1 MIFNKIEGRNKMI
14 SEPIY
19 MDIEA
24 SRNGDIQEVGLVYKE
39 DELKTSSIKEAFEY
53 IKYAPTEYIAGHNF
67 IAFDKKILE
76 TSSIGTLLQNK
87 TFIDTLPVSLLLFNE
102 KTFHN
107 LPKNYKS
114 EDNFL
119 NNPVKDAKLSK
130 ELLLRSVEKFK
141 TLPTLQ
147 RNILYT
153 LLKNEEVFKGFFEF
167 ITHENIFEELSPMVL
182 QGSILNIFKTIIGN
196 RDTLKEALTDYR
208 IELAFILAIRMPEL
222 EVNAQPPKV
231 LYDYPEITSLQ
242 SRLCFDYDS
251 SVDDLSST
259 AEDIFGFGTFRNF
272 PRQDATLETGTTIS
286 QKEIVTA
293 ALKNESF
300 LAILPTGGGK
310 TFTFW
315 LPSIIKAK
323 SLKTLTV
330 VISPLQALIKDHMD
344 SFHETVANYKAVA
357 LSGYMS
363 PSERADNMEK
373 VVNGDAD
380 ILYIA
385 PESLRSNSLFNLL
398 KNRVIERFVIDEAH
412 CLSTWGNDFR
422 HDYFYIGAFINDL
435 LKEKPFQDDIPVSC
449 FTATAKPKVIDDIT
463 EYIESALNLK
473 MNRYIAVPERKNL
486 DYEGYELNSDK
497 AKYTSLLELVNS
509 KEGSTLIYIPSSTKK
524 CDDIAEQLALD
535 TGKKVKSFHSKL
547 DTDIKMQILREYI
560 NDDVDIVVA
569 TTAFGMG
576 VDKPNIKNVIHYEI
590 SESLENYSQEAGR
603 GARDQNIRASC
614 PLLFSQNDLD
624 KHFTTLT
631 RSKINLDEINA
642 IFRVLKK
649 DGRNPVTL
657 TTREIATQA
666 GWDTEDKSSDYDMKV
681 KTALLELERENYIER
696 SRNRVQYY
704 ADAVAKDSLSILQEE
719 YKAKEY
725 SEDSKIRLS
734 RVLQTLLGS
743 GKPKAVQLDEL
754 TEILG
759 YSHEV
764 VTQSVLELKEMK
776 IISDAKD
783 LSLKLSQESINIYQS
798 YIKIEKILYEY
809 LIKEPT
815 HTVRMSELNQMLLD
829 NSTLNFKNENI
840 SSIIKVLLKSWIG
853 YKHQFKFNRLDR
865 QKDLWYFEFI
875 DANRVKTII
884 DYKHYIG
891 SKTLEYL
898 SENLSEKKTTTKE
911 TVEFSML
918 ELQKAL
924 NLKEDQS
931 SKIIDKAL
939 LHLHELRILELGNG
953 RFIYY
958 APMNIKKMDKM
969 LAPNKK
975 YTKLE
980 YKSRLEPYYQ
990 RKMESIHIVG
1000 EYSERLIKNS
1010 KQAQTFMKDYFTLSY
1025 RMFVNKYGE
1034 LKEKFKRPMTE
1045 YRYNKIFNSLSDEQK
1060 KVIDDKESQAMMIL
1074 AGPGSGKTKVL
1085 VHKIASLIL
1094 QEDIKADQFLMLTY
1108 SRTAMMEFKS
1118 RLFEL
1123 IGQLAYDIDIFTF
1136 HGFSLQLIGREVSS
1150 DKNILHNVVS
1160 LAAQQI
1166 NENKIDIPFKTV
1178 VVLDEYQDI
1187 NADGFE
1193 LIKALSNAHENK
1205 KRLIAVGDDDQCILS
1220 NVNGADIKF
1229 IQEFET
1235 EFGLNDEEEKSYAQ
1249 YELLTNFRS
1258 TQNIVEYSNK
1268 FIDNVSIRYKQHP
1281 LVSHSKY
1288 QGEVII
1294 VNCNSQYL
1302 QQPAVEQV
1310 KEHIEAKKSLAVL
1323 AFSNN
1328 EVADIYALLH
1338 GENIAVNYLL
1348 DNDGFKLSSL
1358 VEIRFLDTLLKDK
1371 ELNENLLWES
1381 YEKVKQRYSGS
1392 KNLTILYKIVKGF
1405 IDDHEVY
1412 TPSLWY
1418 IYLDEISSE
1427 QLISTYNKV
1436 LVSTIHKAKGKEF
1449 DTVVL
1454 VAHKMILNDD
1464 FIRLFYVG
1472 MTRAK
1477 KKLIIVT
1484 DNEYFKSSST
1494 AAVENIVNNKQYIEP
1509 NKKTLVMGLSDLY
1522 MSFQSQHDAQNIDL
1536 IAGSK
1541 VYIRELTKHKP
1552 YYLVQN
1558 DILIAQ
1564 LSKKMQNTI
1573 ITHEAQ
1579 GYSLSAVTIEN
1590 VIEWFDEKY
1599 DKNKH
1604 LPLCKLSMNKLFSL

>member
-1 MIFNKIEGRNKMI
+1 MIFNKNKGRDIMI

-24 SRNGDIQEVGLVYKE
+24 SFNGEIQEVGLIYKE
-39 DELKTSSIKEAFEY
+39 DELKTTSIKEVSRY
-53 IKYAPTEYIAGHNF
+53 IKYAPAEYIVGHNF

-76 TSSIGTLLQNK
+76 MSSIGTLLQNK
-87 TFIDTLPVSLLLFNE
+87 IFIDTLPVSLLLFNE
-102 KTFHN
+102 KTFHS

-119 NNPVKDAKLSK
+119 NDPVKDARLSK
-130 ELLLRSVEKFK
+130 ELLLRSIEKFR
-141 TLPTLQ
+141 TLPTPQ
-147 RNILYT
+147 RNTLYT
-153 LLKNEEVFKGFFEF
+153 LLKNEEVFKGFFKF
-167 ITHENIFEELSPMVL
+167 IAHENIFEELSNTIL
-182 QGSILNIFKTIIGN
+182 LGTILNLFKTIIRN
-196 RDTLKEALTDYR
+196 VDVLKEALLFHR
-208 IELAFILAIRMPEL
+208 IELAFILAIRIPEL
-222 EVNAQPPKV
+222 EINAQPPKV
-231 LYDYPEITSLQ
+231 LYDYKEITSLQ
-242 SRLCFDYDS
+242 ERLCFDCDNS
-251 SVDDLSST
+251 IDELSLT
-259 AEDIFGFGTFRNF
+259 AEDIFGFDTFRDF
-272 PRQDATLETGTTIS
+272 VRQDSTLETGATIS
-286 QKEIVTA
+286 QKEIVVA

-300 LAILPTGGGK
+300 LAVLPTGGGK

-315 LPSIIKAK
+315 LPSVIKAK

-330 VISPLQALIKDHMD
+330 VISPLQALIKDHID

-363 PSERADNMEK
+363 PSERADSIEK

-385 PESLRSNSLFNLL
+385 PESLRSNSVFNLL

-422 HDYFYIGAFINDL
+422 HDYFYIGAFISDL
-435 LKEKPFQDDIPVSC
+435 LKEKPFQDSIPISC

-473 MNRYIAVPERKNL
+473 MNHYIAVPERKNL

-497 AKYTSLLELVNS
+497 AKYANLLELVNT
-509 KEGSTLIYIPSSTKK
+509 KRGSTLIYIPSSTKK
-524 CDDIAEQLALD
+524 CDDIAEKLALD
-535 TGKKVKSFHSKL
+535 TGKNVRSFHSKL

-560 NDDVDIVVA
+560 DDDVDIVVA

-614 PLLFSQNDLD
+614 LLLFSQSDLD
-624 KHFTTLT
+624 KHFTALT
-631 RSKINLDEINA
+631 RSKINLNEINA
-642 IFRVLKK
+642 VFRVLKK
-649 DGRNPVTL
+649 DSRNLVAL
-657 TTREIATQA
+657 TTREIAMQA

-719 YKAKEY
+719 YKTKEY

-764 VTQSVLELKEMK
+764 VAQSVLELKEMK
-776 IISDAKD
+776 VISDAKD
-783 LSLKLSQESINIYQS
+783 LSLKLSCESINIYQS
-798 YIKIEKILYEY
+798 YIKIEKILYEH
-809 LIKEPT
+809 LIKEQT
-815 HTVRMSELNQMLLD
+815 HTVRMRELNQILLD
-829 NSTLNFKNENI
+829 NSTLKFKNENI
-840 SSIIKVLLKSWIG
+840 SFVIKVLLKSWMWH
-853 YKHQFKFNRLDR
+853 KHQFKFNRLDR

-875 DANRVKTII
+875 NANEVKTII
-884 DYKHYIG
+884 DRKYDMGFKIL
-891 SKTLEYL
+891 KYL
-898 SENLSEKKTTTKE
+898 SKNLSEKKNTTKE
-911 TVEFSML
+911 IVEFSMF
-918 ELQKAL
+918 ELQEAL
-924 NLKEDQS
+924 NLKKNQS
-931 SKIIDKAL
+931 LKNIDKVL
-939 LHLHELRILELGNG
+939 LHLHELRVLELGSG

-969 LAPNKK
+969 LVPNKK

-1010 KQAQTFMKDYFTLSY
+1010 KQAQTFMKDYFTLPY

-1034 LKEKFKRPMTE
+1034 LKEKFKRPMTK
-1045 YRYNKIFNSLSDEQK
+1045 YRYNKIFNSLSSEQK
-1060 KVIDDKESQAMMIL
+1060 RVIDDKESQAMMIL

-1094 QEDIKADQFLMLTY
+1094 QEDIKAEQFLMLTY
-1108 SRTAMMEFKS
+1108 SRTAMMEFKT

-1136 HGFSLQLIGREVSS
+1136 HGFSLQLTGREIGKS
-1150 DKNILHNVVS
+1150 KKILHNVVS
-1160 LAAQQI
+1160 LATQQI
-1166 NENKIDIPFKTV
+1166 SENKIDIPFKTV
-1178 VVLDEYQDI
+1178 IVLDEYQDI
-1187 NADGFE
+1187 NRDGFE
-1193 LIKALSNAHENK
+1193 LIKALSNVHENK
-1205 KRLIAVGDDDQCILS
+1205 KRLIAVGDDDQCIFS
-1220 NVNGADIKF
+1220 DVNGADIKL
-1229 IQEFET
+1229 IQEFEL
-1235 EFGLNDEEEKSYAQ
+1235 EFGVNDEGKKSYAQ

-1258 TQNIVEYSNK
+1258 TQNIVKYSNK

-1294 VNCNSQYL
+1294 VNCDSQYL
-1302 QQPAVEQV
+1302 QQPAVEEV
-1310 KEHIEAKKSLAVL
+1310 KKHLEVKKSLAVL
-1323 AFSNN
+1323 AFSND
-1328 EVADIYALLH
+1328 EVADIYALLYD
-1338 GENIAVNYLL
+1338 ENIAVNYLL
-1348 DNDGFKLSSL
+1348 NSNGFRLSSL
-1358 VEIRFLDTLLKDK
+1358 VEIRSLDTLLKDK

-1405 IDDHEVY
+1405 IDDHEIY
-1412 TPSLWY
+1412 TPSLWH

-1427 QLISTYNKV
+1427 QLVFTYDKV
-1436 LVSTIHKAKGKEF
+1436 LISTIHKAKGKEF

-1454 VAHKMILNDD
+1454 VIYEMEVNDA

-1484 DNEYFKSSST
+1484 NNRYFKDNTT
-1494 AAVENIVNNKQYIEP
+1494 ALVKNIVNTKQYMQP
-1509 NKKTLVMGLSDLY
+1509 NKKTFVMKLSDLY
-1522 MSFQSQHDAQNIDL
+1522 LSFQSQHNAKNIDL

-1541 VYIRELTKHKP
+1541 VYIRESVKGNLR
-1552 YYLVQN
+1552 YYIVQN
-1558 DILIAQ
+1558 NIVIAQ
-1564 LSKKMQNTI
+1564 LSEGMKSIILAHKK
-1573 ITHEAQ
+1573 Q
-1579 GYSLSAVTIEN
+1579 GYFIADIVIEN
-1590 VIEWFDEKY
+1590 IVEWLDTNY
-1599 DKNKH
+1599 NKNRY
-1604 LPLCKLSMNKLFSL
+1604 LPLCKLSMCKS

>member
-1 MIFNKIEGRNKMI
+1 MIIEPLYI
-14 SEPIY
+14 
-19 MDIEA
+19 DLEA
-24 SRNGDIQEVGLVYKE
+24 TFDSTIQEIGIIFQD
-39 DELKTSSIKEAFEY
+39 DELKTNSIKEAYEY
-53 IKYAPTEYIAGHNF
+53 IQAAPTKYIAGHNI
-67 IAFDKKILE
+67 IAFDKELLKN
-76 TSSIGTLLQNK
+76 TSINQLLDNK
-87 TFIDTLPVSLLLFNE
+87 TFIDTLPISMLLFNE

-130 ELLLRSVEKFK
+130 ELLLKSIEKFK

-153 LLKNEEVFKGFFEF
+153 LLKQEEVFKGFFELIF
-167 ITHENIFEELSPMVL
+167 ELELFEELSEIIL
-182 QGSILNIFKTIIGN
+182 KGSILSIFKTIIKSSAVLN
-196 RDTLKEALTDYR
+196 EALEQNR
-208 IELAFILAIRMPEL
+208 VELAFILAIRMPEL

-231 LYDYPEITSLQ
+231 LYDYKEITSLQ
-242 SRLCFDYDS
+242 ERLCFDYES
-251 SVDDLSST
+251 SVDELSST
-259 AEDIFGFGTFRNF
+259 AEDIFGFGTFRDF

-293 ALKNESF
+293 GLKNESF

-330 VISPLQALIKDHMD
+330 VISPLQALIKDHME

-363 PSERADNMEK
+363 PSERADTMEK

-380 ILYIA
+380 ILYLA
-385 PESLRSNSLFNLL
+385 PESLRSNSVFNLL

-435 LKEKPFQDDIPVSC
+435 LDQKPFQDSIPVSC
-449 FTATAKPKVIDDIT
+449 FTATAKPKVMDDIT
-463 EYIESALNLK
+463 EYIESSLNVK

-486 DYEGYELNSDK
+486 DYEGYELDGDK
-497 AKYTSLLELVNS
+497 AKYTSLLELINT
-509 KEGSTLIYIPSSTKK
+509 KEGSTLIYIPSLTKK
-524 CDDIAEQLALD
+524 CDEIAEQLAVD
-535 TGKKVKSFHSKL
+535 TGKNVKSFHSKL
-547 DTDIKMQILREYI
+547 DTDIKMQILKEYI
-560 NDDVDIVVA
+560 DDTIDIVVA

-631 RSKINLDEINA
+631 RAKINPDEINA
-642 IFRVLKK
+642 IFRVLKN
-649 DGRNPVTL
+649 DTRNPVTL
-657 TTREIATQA
+657 TTREIASQA

-681 KTALLELERENYIER
+681 KTALLELEREDYLER
-696 SRNRVQYY
+696 SRNKVQYY
-704 ADAVAKDSLSILQEE
+704 ADAVAKDSLAILHEVF
-719 YKAKEY
+719 KTKEY
-725 SEDSKIRLS
+725 SEESQIRLS

-743 GKPKAVQLDEL
+743 GKPEAVQLDEL

-759 YSHEV
+759 YPHEL
-764 VTQSVLELKEMK
+764 VTQSVLELKDMK
-776 IISDAKD
+776 IVSDAKD
-783 LSLKLSQESINIYQS
+783 LSLKISKEGLFLYQS
-798 YIKIEKILYEY
+798 YTQIEKILFKY
-809 LIKEPT
+809 LMREHSHSI
-815 HTVRMSELNQMLLD
+815 RMSELNQVLLD
-829 NSTLNFKNENI
+829 DESLNIKDENI
-840 SSIIKVLLKSWIG
+840 TSIIKVLLKSWIG

-875 DANRVKTII
+875 DSEKVKSII

-891 SKTLEYL
+891 LKIINFL
-898 SENLSEKKTTTKE
+898 STNLQEKKYNTKE
-911 TVEFSML
+911 VVEFSML
-918 ELQKAL
+918 ELQQAL
-924 NLKEDQS
+924 DLKEVHS
-931 SKIIDKAL
+931 TKIIDKAL

-958 APMNIKKMDKM
+958 APMNIKKLDKM
-969 LAPNKK
+969 LVPNKK

-1010 KQAQTFMKDYFTLSY
+1010 KHAQAFMKDYFTLSY

-1045 YRYNKIFNSLSDEQK
+1045 YRYNKIFNALSNEQK

-1136 HGFSLQLIGREVSS
+1136 HGFALQLIGRKVTNN
-1150 DKNILHNVVS
+1150 DTILKSAVT
-1160 LAAQQI
+1160 LAVQHI
-1166 NENKIDIPFKTV
+1166 NDNKIDIPFKTV
-1178 VVLDEYQDI
+1178 IVLDEYQDI
-1187 NADGFE
+1187 NSDGFK
-1193 LIKALSNAHENK
+1193 LIQALSNAHENK
-1205 KRLIAVGDDDQCILS
+1205 KRIIAVGDDDQCILS
-1220 NVNGADIKF
+1220 DVNGADIKF
-1229 IQEFET
+1229 IKEFEDK
-1235 EFGLNDEEEKSYAQ
+1235 FGFDDEESKSYAQ

-1258 TQNIVEYSNK
+1258 SQNIVEYSNK
-1268 FIDNVSIRYKQHP
+1268 FIENISIRYKLHP
-1281 LVSHSKY
+1281 LSAYSKK
-1288 QGEVII
+1288 GDKVVI
-1294 VNCNSQYL
+1294 VNCTSPYL
-1302 QQPAVEQV
+1302 QQPAVEEL
-1310 KEHIEAKKSLAVL
+1310 KKYLEPKKSSAVL

-1338 GENIAVNYLL
+1338 EENIEVNYLL
-1348 DNDGFKLSSL
+1348 DNEGFKLNSL
-1358 VEIRFLDTLLKDK
+1358 VEIRFLDDLLKDE
-1371 ELNENLLWES
+1371 ELTENLLWAC
-1381 YEKVKQRYSGS
+1381 YEKVKERYSSS
-1392 KNLTILYKIVKGF
+1392 KNITIVYKIVKGF
-1405 IDDHEVY
+1405 IDDHEIY
-1412 TPSLWY
+1412 TPSLWH

-1427 QLISTYNKV
+1427 QLISTYNKI
-1436 LVSTIHKAKGKEF
+1436 LVSTIHKSKGKEF

-1454 VAHKMILNDD
+1454 VAHKMKLNDD

-1477 KKLIIVT
+1477 KRLIIVT
-1484 DNEYFKSSST
+1484 DNPFFTQQTITSIESLD
-1494 AAVENIVNNKQYIEP
+1494 NNNYTQP
-1509 NKKTLVMGLSDLY
+1509 NKKTFVMGLSDLY
-1522 MSFQSQHDAQNIDL
+1522 MSYKSQHDRNKVNL
-1536 IAGSK
+1536 IAGSEVSLEK
-1541 VYIRELTKHKP
+1541 RYLGKP
-1552 YYLVQN
+1552 YHLVQN
-1558 DILIAQ
+1558 NLFIGQ
-1564 LSKKMQNTI
+1564 FSQKMQNLI
-1573 ITHEAQ
+1573 NLHEEQ
-1579 GYSLSAVTIEN
+1579 GYKVINVTIEN
-1590 VIEWFDEKY
+1590 VIEWFDEQFGNY
-1599 DKNKH
+1599 RQ
-1604 LPLCKLSMNKLFSL
+1604 LPLCKITMSK

>member
-1 MIFNKIEGRNKMI
+1 MSLEA
-14 SEPIY
+14 IY
-19 MDIEA
+19 IDIEA
-24 SRNGDIQEVGLVYKE
+24 TLNGDIQELGLVYKE
-39 DELKTSSIKEAFEY
+39 DELKTTSIKEAFEY
-53 IKYAPTEYIAGHNF
+53 IKYTPTEYIAGHN
-67 IAFDKKILE
+67 IISFDKKILE
-76 TSSIGTLLQNK
+76 TSSIGTLLQDK
-87 TFIDTLPVSLLLFNE
+87 IFIDTLPVSLLLFNE

-107 LPKNYKS
+107 LPKNYKN

-130 ELLLRSVEKFK
+130 ELLLRSIEKFK

-153 LLKNEEVFKGFFEF
+153 LLKNEEVFKGFFKF
-167 ITHENIFEELSPMVL
+167 ISYEDIFEELSAMIL
-182 QGSILNIFKTIIGN
+182 QGSILNIFKTII
-196 RDTLKEALTDYR
+196 RDTDVLKEALVHNR

-231 LYDYPEITSLQ
+231 LYDYKEITSLQ

-251 SVDDLSST
+251 SVEELSST
-259 AEDIFGFGTFRNF
+259 AKDIFGFGTFRDF
-272 PRQDATLETGTTIS
+272 PRQDATLETGTKIS

-330 VISPLQALIKDHMD
+330 VISPLQALIKDHMN

-363 PSERADNMEK
+363 PSERANSMEK

-385 PESLRSNSLFNLL
+385 PESLRSNAVFNLL

-422 HDYFYIGAFINDL
+422 HDYFYIGSFINDL

-449 FTATAKPKVIDDIT
+449 FTATAKPKVMDDIT
-463 EYIESALNLK
+463 EYIESSLNLK

-486 DYEGYELNSDK
+486 DYEGHELSSDK
-497 AKYTSLLELVNS
+497 AKYTSLLELIS
-509 KEGSTLIYIPSSTKK
+509 TKEGSTLIYIPSSTKK
-524 CDDIAEQLALD
+524 CDDIAKQLALD
-535 TGKKVKSFHSKL
+535 TGKNVKSFHSKL
-547 DTDIKMQILREYI
+547 DTDTKMQILQEYI
-560 NDDVDIVVA
+560 DDSVDIVVA

-614 PLLFSQNDLD
+614 PLLFSQSDLD

-631 RSKINLDEINA
+631 RSKINADEINA
-642 IFRVLKK
+642 IFRVLKN

-657 TTREIATQA
+657 TTREMASQA

-681 KTALLELERENYIER
+681 KTALLELERENYLER
-696 SRNRVQYY
+696 SRNKVHYY
-704 ADAVAKDSLSILQEE
+704 ADAIAKDSLAILQKE
-719 YKAKEY
+719 YKTKKY

-743 GKPKAVQLDEL
+743 GKPEAVQLDEL
-754 TEILG
+754 TEVLG
-759 YSHEV
+759 YSHEK

-783 LSLKLSQESINIYQS
+783 LSLKLSRNSISLYQS
-798 YIKIEKILYEY
+798 YTQIEKILYEY
-809 LIKEPT
+809 LIKEYS
-815 HTVRMSELNQMLLD
+815 HKVRMSELNQILID
-829 NSTLNFKNENI
+829 DSTLNLKNENI
-840 SSIIKVLLKSWIG
+840 SSIIKILLKSWIG
-853 YKHQFKFNRLDR
+853 YKHQFKFNRIDR

-875 DANRVKTII
+875 DAKKVKSII
-884 DYKHYIG
+884 DYKHNIG
-891 SKTLEYL
+891 LQVLKYL
-898 SENLSEKKTTTKE
+898 SIDLSDKKSTLKE

-918 ELQKAL
+918 ELQKVL
-924 NLKEDQS
+924 SLKESQS
-931 SKIIDKAL
+931 AKILDKAL

-958 APMNIKKMDKM
+958 APMNIKKLDKM

-1025 RMFVNKYGE
+1025 RMFVNKYDG

-1045 YRYNKIFNSLSDEQK
+1045 YSYNRIFNSLSDEQK

-1136 HGFSLQLIGREVSS
+1136 HGFSLQLIGRKANN
-1150 DKNILHNVVS
+1150 DKNILQNVVA
-1160 LAAQQI
+1160 LATQQI
-1166 NENKIDIPFKTV
+1166 NENKIEIPFKTV
-1178 VVLDEYQDI
+1178 IVLDEYQDI
-1187 NADGFE
+1187 NADGFD

-1229 IQEFET
+1229 IQEFEK
-1235 EFGLNDEEEKSYAQ
+1235 EFGFNDEENKSYAQ

-1268 FIDNVSIRYKQHP
+1268 VIHNIPIRYKQHP
-1281 LVSHSKY
+1281 LVSPSQY
-1288 QGEVII
+1288 QGEVKII
-1294 VNCNSQYL
+1294 TCSTQFL
-1302 QQPAVEQV
+1302 QEPAIEQV
-1310 KEHIEAKKSLAVL
+1310 KNYIEEKKSLAVL

-1338 GENIAVNYLL
+1338 GENLTVNYLL
-1348 DNDGFKLSSL
+1348 NNDGFQLNSL
-1358 VEIRFLDTLLKDK
+1358 VEIRFLDNLLQNK
-1371 ELNENLLWES
+1371 EVNENLLWNS
-1381 YEKVKQRYSGS
+1381 YEKVKQKYVTS
-1392 KNLTILYKIVKGF
+1392 KNLSIVYKIVKGF
-1405 IDDHEVY
+1405 IDDHEIY
-1412 TPSLWY
+1412 TPSLWH

-1427 QLISTYNKV
+1427 QLVSTNKV
-1436 LVSTIHKAKGKEF
+1436 LVSTIHKSKGKEF

-1454 VAHKMILNDD
+1454 IAHNMILNDN

-1477 KKLIIVT
+1477 NKLIIVT
-1484 DNEYFKSSST
+1484 DNDYFKDNST
-1494 AAVENIVNNKQYIEP
+1494 PLVENIINNQSYNEP
-1509 NKKTLVMGLSDLY
+1509 NKKVFIMELSDLY
-1522 MSFQSQHDAQNIDL
+1522 MSYESQHNKNGIDL
-1536 IAGSK
+1536 IAGSQVFIQERYK
-1541 VYIRELTKHKP
+1541 NKSYFLI
-1552 YYLVQN
+1552 QN
-1558 DILIAQ
+1558 NLLIGQ
-1564 LSKKMQNTI
+1564 LSKKMHEVIKSHEALGYKI
-1573 ITHEAQ
+1573 ITVH
-1579 GYSLSAVTIEN
+1579 IEN
-1590 VIEWFDEKY
+1590 VVEWLDEQFDILRT
-1599 DKNKH
+1599 
-1604 LPLCKLSMNKLFSL
+1604 LPLCKIIMSK

>member
-1 MIFNKIEGRNKMI
+1 MESYYKMNL
-14 SEPIY
+14 EPIY
-19 MDIEA
+19 IDIEA
-24 SRNGDIQEVGLVYKE
+24 TFTGDIQELGLVYKE

-53 IKYAPTEYIAGHNF
+53 IKHAPTEYIAGHNI

-87 TFIDTLPVSLLLFNE
+87 IFIDTLPVSLLLFNE

-119 NNPVKDAKLSK
+119 NDPVKDAKLSK
-130 ELLLRSVEKFK
+130 ELLLRSIDKFK
-141 TLPTLQ
+141 TLPKLQ

-153 LLKNEEVFKGFFEF
+153 LLKDENIFKGFFKF
-167 ITHENIFEELSPMVL
+167 IVYENIFEELSPFIL
-182 QGSILNIFKTIIGN
+182 QGSILNIFTTIIKN
-196 RDTLKEALTDYR
+196 PNVLKEALISNR

-231 LYDYPEITSLQ
+231 LYDYKAITSLQ

-251 SVDDLSST
+251 SFDELSST
-259 AEDIFGFGTFRNF
+259 AEEIFGFGTFRDF
-272 PRQDATLETGTTIS
+272 PRQDPTLESGSTIS
-286 QKEIVTA
+286 QKEIISA
-293 ALKNESF
+293 GLKNESF

-363 PSERADNMEK
+363 PSERADSIEK

-380 ILYIA
+380 ILYLA
-385 PESLRSNSLFNLL
+385 PESLRSNSVFNLL

-422 HDYFYIGAFINDL
+422 HDYFYIGSFINDL
-435 LKEKPFQDDIPVSC
+435 LKAKPFQDNIPISC
-449 FTATAKPKVIDDIT
+449 FTATAKPQVIDDIT
-463 EYIESALNLK
+463 RYIETSLNVK
-473 MNRYIAVPERKNL
+473 MNRYIAIPERKNL
-486 DYEGYELNSDK
+486 DYKGYELNSDK
-497 AKYTSLLELVNS
+497 SKYTLLLELINTKV
-509 KEGSTLIYIPSSTKK
+509 GSTLIYIPSSTKK
-524 CDDIAEQLALD
+524 CDEVAEQLSVD
-535 TGKKVKSFHSKL
+535 TGKNVKSFHSKL
-547 DTDIKMQILREYI
+547 DTDIKMQILKDYI
-560 NDDVDIVVA
+560 DDTIDIVVA

-603 GARDQNIRASC
+603 GARDQKIRASC
-614 PLLFSQNDLD
+614 PLLFSQSDLD

-631 RSKINLDEINA
+631 RSKINPDEINA

-649 DGRNPVTL
+649 DARNPVTL
-657 TTREIATQA
+657 TTREIASQA
-666 GWDTEDKSSDYDMKV
+666 GWDTEDNSSNYDMKV
-681 KTALLELERENYIER
+681 KTALLELEREDYLER
-696 SRNRVQYY
+696 SRNKVQYY
-704 ADAVAKDSLSILQEE
+704 ADSVAKDSLSMLQEV
-719 YKAKEY
+719 YKTKVY
-725 SEDSKIRLS
+725 SDESKIRLS

-743 GKPKAVQLDEL
+743 GKPEAVQLDEL

-759 YSHEV
+759 YSHEL

-783 LSLKLSQESINIYQS
+783 LSLKLDRESVNQYQN
-798 YIKIEKILYEY
+798 YCKIENILYES
-809 LIKEPT
+809 LIKEHS
-815 HTVRMSELNQMLLD
+815 HTIRMSELNQILIND
-829 NSTLNFKNENI
+829 PRLNLKNKNI
-840 SSIIKVLLKSWIG
+840 ASIIKILLKSWIG
-853 YKHQFKFNRLDR
+853 YQHQFKFNRLDR
-865 QKDLWYFEFI
+865 QKNLWYFEFI
-875 DANRVKTII
+875 DAKKVKNII
-884 DYKHYIG
+884 DYKH
-891 SKTLEYL
+891 SVASRLLKYL
-898 SENLSEKKTTTKE
+898 SEKISETKVTTKE
-911 TVEFSML
+911 EIEFSML
-918 ELQKAL
+918 ELQKVL
-924 NLKEDQS
+924 NLKETQS
-931 SKIIDKAL
+931 GKILDKAL
-939 LHLHELRILELGNG
+939 LHLHELRILELGKG

-958 APMNIKKMDKM
+958 APMNIKKLDKM
-969 LAPNKK
+969 QIQNKK
-975 YTKLE
+975 YTKAE

-1000 EYSERLIKNS
+1000 EYSELLIKNS
-1010 KQAQTFMKDYFTLSY
+1010 QLAQTFMKDYFTLRY
-1025 RMFVNKYGE
+1025 RVFVNKYGE

-1045 YRYNKIFNSLSDEQK
+1045 YRYNKIFNSLSEEQK

-1108 SRTAMMEFKS
+1108 SRTAMLEFKS

-1136 HGFSLQLIGREVSS
+1136 HGFSLQLVGREASS
-1150 DKNILHNVVS
+1150 DKNILHNVVA

-1166 NENKIDIPFKTV
+1166 NDSKIEIPFKTV
-1178 VVLDEYQDI
+1178 IVLDEYQDI
-1187 NADGFE
+1187 NTDGFE
-1193 LIKALSNAHENK
+1193 LIKALSHAHDNK

-1235 EFGLNDEEEKSYAQ
+1235 EFGIDDEDKKSYSQ

-1268 FIDNVSIRYKQHP
+1268 FIHNIPMRHKQYP
-1281 LVSHSKY
+1281 LISNSKY
-1288 QGEVII
+1288 EGEVII
-1294 VNCNSQYL
+1294 VDCLSQYL

-1310 KEHIEAKKSLAVL
+1310 KEHLEVKQNLAVL
-1323 AFSNN
+1323 AFTNN

-1338 GENIAVNYLL
+1338 DENIAVNYLL
-1348 DNDGFKLSSL
+1348 DNDGFKLYNL
-1358 VEIRFLDTLLKDK
+1358 VEIQLLDNLLKDK

-1381 YEKVKQRYSGS
+1381 YEKVKQRFTGS
-1392 KNLTILYKIVKGF
+1392 NNLSILYKVVKAF
-1405 IDDHEVY
+1405 IDDHEIY
-1412 TPSLWY
+1412 TPSLWQS
-1418 IYLDEISSE
+1418 YLDEISSE
-1427 QLISTYNKV
+1427 QFISTYNKV
-1436 LVSTIHKAKGKEF
+1436 LVSTIHKSKGKEF

-1454 VAHKMILNDD
+1454 VAHKMLLNDD

-1484 DNEYFKSSST
+1484 DNGYFKSNST
-1494 AAVENIVNNKQYIEP
+1494 LSVINILNNKIYIEP
-1509 NKKTLVMGLSDLY
+1509 TKKTFVMGLSDLY
-1522 MSFQSQHDAQNIDL
+1522 MSFQSQHDSQNIDL
-1536 IAGSK
+1536 IVGTQ
-1541 VYIRELTKHKP
+1541 VYMKELRKNKP
-1552 YYLVQN
+1552 YYLIQN
-1558 DILIAQ
+1558 NILIAQ
-1564 LSKKMQNTI
+1564 LSKKMQDTI
-1573 ITHEAQ
+1573 LTHEAQ
-1579 GYSLSAVTIEN
+1579 GYSLESLTIEN
-1590 VIEWFDEKY
+1590 VIGWFDKQY
-1599 DKNKH
+1599 DSYKQ
-1604 LPLCKLSMNKLFSL
+1604 LPLCKLSMKRD

>member
-1 MIFNKIEGRNKMI
+1 MI
-14 SEPIY
+14 
-19 MDIEA
+19 IEA
-24 SRNGDIQEVGLVYKE
+24 LYIDLEATFDSNIQEIGIIFQE
-39 DELKTSSIKEAFEY
+39 DELKTNSIKEAYEY
-53 IKYAPTEYIAGHNF
+53 IHNTPTKYIAGHNV
-67 IAFDKKILE
+67 IAFDKELLKSTSINQLLDDKI
-76 TSSIGTLLQNK
+76 
-87 TFIDTLPVSLLLFNE
+87 FVDTLPISMLLFNE

-130 ELLLRSVEKFK
+130 ELLLKSVEKFK

-153 LLKNEEVFKGFFEF
+153 LLKQEEVFKGFFEL
-167 ITHENIFEELSPMVL
+167 ILKLKLFEELSEIIL
-182 QGSILNIFKTIIGN
+182 KGSILNIFKTIIKSADVLN
-196 RDTLKEALTDYR
+196 EALENNR
-208 IELAFILAIRMPEL
+208 VELAFILAIRMPEL

-231 LYDYPEITSLQ
+231 LYDYRDITSLQ
-242 SRLCFDYDS
+242 ERLCFDYES
-251 SVDDLSST
+251 SVDELSST
-259 AEDIFGFGTFRNF
+259 AEDIFGFGTFRDF

-293 ALKNESF
+293 GLKNESF

-330 VISPLQALIKDHMD
+330 VISPLQALIKDHME

-363 PSERADNMEK
+363 PSERADTMEK

-380 ILYIA
+380 ILYLA
-385 PESLRSNSLFNLL
+385 PESLRSNAVFNLL

-435 LKEKPFQDDIPVSC
+435 LDQKPFQDSIPVSC
-449 FTATAKPKVIDDIT
+449 FTATAKPKVMDDIT
-463 EYIESALNLK
+463 EYIESSLNVK

-486 DYEGYELNSDK
+486 DYEGYELDGDK
-497 AKYTSLLELVNS
+497 AKYTNLLELINT

-524 CDDIAEQLALD
+524 CDEIAEQLAVD
-535 TGKKVKSFHSKL
+535 TGKNVKSFHSKL
-547 DTDIKMQILREYI
+547 DTDIKMQILKEYI
-560 NDDVDIVVA
+560 DDTVDIVVA

-631 RSKINLDEINA
+631 RSKINPDEINA
-642 IFRVLKK
+642 IFRVLKN

-657 TTREIATQA
+657 TTREIASQA

-681 KTALLELERENYIER
+681 KTALLELEREDYLER
-696 SRNRVQYY
+696 SRNKVQYY
-704 ADAVAKDSLSILQEE
+704 ADAVAKDSLAILHEAF
-719 YKAKEY
+719 KTREY
-725 SEDSKIRLS
+725 SEESQTRLS

-743 GKPKAVQLDEL
+743 GKPEAVQLDEL

-759 YSHEV
+759 YPHEL
-764 VTQSVLELKEMK
+764 VTQSVLELKDMK
-776 IISDAKD
+776 IVSDAKD
-783 LSLKLSQESINIYQS
+783 LSLKISKESLSLYQS
-798 YIKIEKILYEY
+798 YTQIEKILFEY
-809 LIKEPT
+809 LMREHSHSI
-815 HTVRMSELNQMLLD
+815 RMSELNQVLLD
-829 NSTLNFKNENI
+829 EESLNIKDENI
-840 SSIIKVLLKSWIG
+840 TSIIKMLLKSWIG

-875 DANRVKTII
+875 DSEKVKSII

-891 SKTLEYL
+891 LKIINFL
-898 SENLSEKKTTTKE
+898 STNLQEKKYNTKE
-911 TVEFSML
+911 VVEFSML
-918 ELQKAL
+918 ELQQAL
-924 NLKEDQS
+924 DLKEVHS
-931 SKIIDKAL
+931 TKIIDKAL

-958 APMNIKKMDKM
+958 APMNIKKLDKM
-969 LAPNKK
+969 LVPNKK

-1000 EYSERLIKNS
+1000 EYSERLVKNS
-1010 KQAQTFMKDYFTLSY
+1010 KHAQAFMKDYFTLSY

-1045 YRYNKIFNSLSDEQK
+1045 YRYNKIFNSLSDQQK

-1136 HGFSLQLIGREVSS
+1136 HGFALQLIGRKVTNNDS
-1150 DKNILHNVVS
+1150 ILKNVVA
-1160 LAAQQI
+1160 LAAQHI
-1166 NENKIDIPFKTV
+1166 NDNKIDIPFKTV

-1187 NADGFE
+1187 NSDGFK
-1193 LIKALSNAHENK
+1193 LIQALSNAHENK
-1205 KRLIAVGDDDQCILS
+1205 KRIIAVGDDDQCILS

-1229 IQEFET
+1229 IKEFE
-1235 EFGLNDEEEKSYAQ
+1235 EKFGFDDENSKSYAQ

-1258 TQNIVEYSNK
+1258 SQNIVDYSNK
-1268 FIDNVSIRYKQHP
+1268 FIENVAIRYKQHP
-1281 LVSHSKY
+1281 LSAYSKKA
-1288 QGEVII
+1288 GEVVI
-1294 VNCNSQYL
+1294 VNCTSPHL
-1302 QQPAVEQV
+1302 QQPAVE
-1310 KEHIEAKKSLAVL
+1310 EIKKYLEPKSSSAVL

-1338 GENIAVNYLL
+1338 EGNIEVNYLL
-1348 DNDGFKLSSL
+1348 DNEGFKLNSL
-1358 VEIRFLDTLLKDK
+1358 VEIRFLDELLKD
-1371 ELNENLLWES
+1371 EDLTENLLWAC
-1381 YEKVKQRYSGS
+1381 YEKVKERYAGS
-1392 KNLTILYKIVKGF
+1392 KNMTIVYKIVKGF

-1412 TPSLWY
+1412 TPSLWH

-1436 LVSTIHKAKGKEF
+1436 LVSTIHKSKGKEF

-1454 VAHKMILNDD
+1454 VAHQMKLNDD

-1477 KKLIIVT
+1477 KRLIIVT
-1484 DNEYFKSSST
+1484 DNEVFSQQKTTST
-1494 AAVENIVNNKQYIEP
+1494 ENLDNNKNYAQP
-1509 NKKTLVMGLSDLY
+1509 NKKTFVMGLSDLY
-1522 MSFQSQHDAQNIDL
+1522 MSYKSQHDKNKVTL
-1536 IAGSK
+1536 IAGSEVSLEK
-1541 VYIRELTKHKP
+1541 RYPNKP
-1552 YYLVQN
+1552 YNLVQN
-1558 DILIAQ
+1558 NLFIGQ
-1564 LSKKMQNTI
+1564 FSQKMQNLI
-1573 ITHEAQ
+1573 NLHEEQEYKVINVA
-1579 GYSLSAVTIEN
+1579 IEN
-1590 VIEWFDEKY
+1590 VIEWFDEQY
-1599 DKNKH
+1599 GNYRQ
-1604 LPLCKLSMNKLFSL
+1604 LPLCKITMSK

>member
-1 MIFNKIEGRNKMI
+1 M
-14 SEPIY
+14 
-19 MDIEA
+19 IEA
-24 SRNGDIQEVGLVYKE
+24 LYIDLEARTDSRIQEIGIVFL
-39 DELKTSSIKEAFEY
+39 DEELRTSSIKEAYQY
-53 IKYAPTEYIAGHNF
+53 IQDAPTKYIAGHNI
-67 IAFDKKILE
+67 IAFDKKLLKNTSISQLLDTKIL
-76 TSSIGTLLQNK
+76 
-87 TFIDTLPVSLLLFNE
+87 IDTLPISMLLFNE

-130 ELLLRSVEKFK
+130 ELLLKSIEKFK
-141 TLPTLQ
+141 TLPILQ

-153 LLKNEEVFKGFFEF
+153 LLKQEELFKGFFELIF
-167 ITHENIFEELSPMVL
+167 ELKLFEELSEIIL
-182 QGSILNIFKTIIGN
+182 KGSILNIFKNIIKSEEV
-196 RDTLKEALTDYR
+196 LKEALEKNR

-231 LYDYPEITSLQ
+231 LYDYKNITSLQ
-242 SRLCFDYDS
+242 ERLCFDHKS
-251 SVDDLSST
+251 SIDELSSS
-259 AEDIFGFGTFRNF
+259 AENIFGFGTFRDF
-272 PRQDATLETGTTIS
+272 PRQDATLETGSTIS

-315 LPSIIKAK
+315 LPAIIKAK

-330 VISPLQALIKDHMD
+330 VISPLQALIKDHME

-363 PSERADNMEK
+363 PSERTDAMEK

-380 ILYIA
+380 ILYLA
-385 PESLRSNSLFNLL
+385 PESLRSNAVFNLL

-435 LKEKPFQDDIPVSC
+435 LAQKPFQESIPISC

-463 EYIESALNLK
+463 EYIESSLK
-473 MNRYIAVPERKNL
+473 IEMNRYIAVPERKNL
-486 DYEGYELNSDK
+486 DYEGYELDGDK
-497 AKYTSLLELVNS
+497 DKYKSLIELLNT

-524 CDDIAEQLALD
+524 CDEIAEQLAID
-535 TGKKVKSFHSKL
+535 TGKNVKSFHSKL
-547 DTDIKMQILREYI
+547 DTDIKMQILKEYI
-560 NDDVDIVVA
+560 DDTVDIVVA

-603 GARDQNIRASC
+603 GARDQNIRATC
-614 PLLFSQNDLD
+614 PLLFSQSDLD
-624 KHFTTLT
+624 KHFNTLT
-631 RSKINLDEINA
+631 RSKINSDEINA
-642 IFRVLKK
+642 IFRVLKS
-649 DGRNPVTL
+649 DTRNPVTL
-657 TTREIATQA
+657 TTREIASQA
-666 GWDTEDKSSDYDMKV
+666 GWDTEDNSSDYDMKV
-681 KTALLELERENYIER
+681 KTALLELERENYLQR
-696 SRNRVQYY
+696 SRNKVQYY
-704 ADAVAKDSLSILQEE
+704 ADAVAKDSLAILHEVFKTKEHSEE
-719 YKAKEY
+719 
-725 SEDSKIRLS
+725 SKTRLS

-743 GKPKAVQLDEL
+743 GKPEAVQLDEL

-759 YSHEV
+759 YSHEL
-764 VTQSVLELKEMK
+764 VTQSILELKDMK

-783 LSLKLSQESINIYQS
+783 LSLKMSKESLSLYKT
-798 YIKIEKILYEY
+798 YIQVEKILFEY
-809 LIKEPT
+809 LVKE
-815 HTVRMSELNQMLLD
+815 HSHSIRMSELNQVLLD
-829 NSTLNFKNENI
+829 EESLDLKDENFI
-840 SSIIKVLLKSWIG
+840 SIIKVLLKSWIG
-853 YKHQFKFNRLDR
+853 NRHPFKFNRIDR

-875 DANRVKTII
+875 DSKKVKETI
-884 DYKHYIG
+884 DYKHYISLKIINFLSINLQE
-891 SKTLEYL
+891 SKHK
-898 SENLSEKKTTTKE
+898 NKE
-911 TVEFSML
+911 VVEFSML
-918 ELQKAL
+918 DLQHAVD
-924 NLKEDQS
+924 LKEEHS
-931 SKIIDKAL
+931 AKIIDRAL

-958 APMNIKKMDKM
+958 APMNIKKLDKM
-969 LAPNKK
+969 LIPNKK

-1010 KQAQTFMKDYFTLSY
+1010 KDAQAFMKDYFTLSY

-1060 KVIDDKESQAMMIL
+1060 KVIDDKGSQAMMVL

-1136 HGFSLQLIGREVSS
+1136 HGFALQLIGRRVTS
-1150 DKNILHNVVS
+1150 DDKILKNAVGI
-1160 LAAQQI
+1160 AAQQI
-1166 NENKIDIPFKTV
+1166 NEKRVDIPFKTV

-1187 NADGFE
+1187 NGDGFK
-1193 LIKALSNAHENK
+1193 LIQALSNAHENK
-1205 KRLIAVGDDDQCILS
+1205 KRIIAVGDDDQCILS
-1220 NVNGADIKF
+1220 NVNGADIEFIKKF
-1229 IQEFET
+1229 ED
-1235 EFGLNDEEEKSYAQ
+1235 EFGFDDEDSKSYAQ

-1258 TQNIVEYSNK
+1258 SQNIVEYSNK
-1268 FIDNVSIRYKQHP
+1268 FIKNVSIRYKEHP
-1281 LVSHSKY
+1281 LNAYSKRG
-1288 QGEVII
+1288 GEVII
-1294 VNCNSQYL
+1294 VNCTSPYL
-1302 QQPAVEQV
+1302 QQPAVE
-1310 KEHIEAKKSLAVL
+1310 EIKKYLGPKSSNAVL

-1338 GENIAVNYLL
+1338 EEKIEVNYLL
-1348 DNDGFKLSSL
+1348 DNEGFKLNSL
-1358 VEIRFLDTLLKDK
+1358 VEIRFLDELLKDE
-1371 ELNENLLWES
+1371 ELHEDLLWDCC
-1381 YEKVKQRYSGS
+1381 EKVKERYNGS
-1392 KNLTILYKIVKGF
+1392 KNIAIVYKIVKGF
-1405 IDDHEVY
+1405 IDDHEIY
-1412 TPSLWY
+1412 TPSLWR

-1436 LVSTIHKAKGKEF
+1436 LVSTIHKSKGKEF

-1454 VAHKMILNDD
+1454 VAHQMKLDD
-1464 FIRLFYVG
+1464 EFIRLFYVG

-1477 KKLIIVT
+1477 KRLVIVT
-1484 DNEYFKSSST
+1484 DNAVFSQHATPS
-1494 AAVENIVNNKQYIEP
+1494 VENFINNKNYLQP

-1522 MSFQSQHDAQNIDL
+1522 MSFNSQHDKNKVNL
-1536 IAGSK
+1536 IAGSEVRLEK
-1541 VYIRELTKHKP
+1541 RYPNKP
-1552 YYLVQN
+1552 YCLVQN
-1558 DILIAQ
+1558 HLYIGQFSQKLQSVIN
-1564 LSKKMQNTI
+1564 LNEK
-1573 ITHEAQ
+1573 Q
-1579 GYSLSAVTIEN
+1579 GYRVVHVTIEN
-1590 VIEWFDEKY
+1590 VIEWFDEQFENY
-1599 DKNKH
+1599 RQ
-1604 LPLCKLSMNKLFSL
+1604 LPLCKITMSR

>member
-1 MIFNKIEGRNKMI
+1 MKIEPLYI
-14 SEPIY
+14 
-19 MDIEA
+19 DLEA
-24 SRNGDIQEVGLVYKE
+24 TFDSNIQEIGIIFKE
-39 DELKTSSIKEAFEY
+39 DELKTNSIKEAYEY
-53 IKYAPTEYIAGHNF
+53 IKNTPTKYIAGHNV
-67 IAFDKKILE
+67 IAFDKELLKN
-76 TSSIGTLLQNK
+76 SSIKQLLDDK
-87 TFIDTLPVSLLLFNE
+87 IFIDTLPISMLLFNE

-119 NNPVKDAKLSK
+119 NNPVRDAQLSK
-130 ELLLRSVEKFK
+130 ELLLKSIEKFK
-141 TLPTLQ
+141 TLPILQ

-153 LLKNEEVFKGFFEF
+153 LLKQEEVFKGFFEL
-167 ITHENIFEELSPMVL
+167 IIEEKLFEELSEIVL
-182 QGSILNIFKTIIGN
+182 KGSILNIFKSIIKN
-196 RDTLKEALTDYR
+196 SEVLYSALKFNR

-231 LYDYPEITSLQ
+231 LYDYKDITSLQ
-242 SRLCFDYDS
+242 EKLCFDYDS
-251 SVDDLSST
+251 SVDELSST
-259 AEDIFGFGTFRNF
+259 ASDIFGFGTFRDF
-272 PRQDATLETGTTIS
+272 PRQDATLETGATIS

-363 PSERADNMEK
+363 PSERADSMEK

-385 PESLRSNSLFNLL
+385 PESLRSNSVFNLL

-422 HDYFYIGAFINDL
+422 HDYFYIGSFINDL
-435 LKEKPFQDDIPVSC
+435 LKEKPFQDHIPVSC
-449 FTATAKPKVIDDIT
+449 FTATAKPKVMDDIT

-486 DYEGYELNSDK
+486 DYEGHELNSDK
-497 AKYTSLLELVNS
+497 AKYTSLLELINT

-524 CDDIAEQLALD
+524 CDEVAEQLALD
-535 TGKKVKSFHSKL
+535 TGKNVKSFHSKL

-560 NDDVDIVVA
+560 DDDVDIVVA

-614 PLLFSQNDLD
+614 PLLFSQSDLD

-631 RSKINLDEINA
+631 RSKINPDEINA

-657 TTREIATQA
+657 TTREIASQA

-681 KTALLELERENYIER
+681 KTALLELEREDYLER

-719 YKAKEY
+719 YKTKDY

-783 LSLKLSQESINIYQS
+783 LSLKLSRESKNLYQS
-798 YIKIEKILYEY
+798 YTRIEKILYEY
-809 LIKEPT
+809 LVREHS
-815 HTVRMSELNQMLLD
+815 HTVRMSELNQVLLD
-829 NSTLNFKNENI
+829 EPTLNFKDENI

-875 DANRVKTII
+875 DMNRVKKII

-891 SKTLEYL
+891 LKTLEYL
-898 SENLSEKKTTTKE
+898 SINLFEKKVSTKE

-969 LAPNKK
+969 LVPNKK

-1000 EYSERLIKNS
+1000 EYSERLVKNS
-1010 KQAQTFMKDYFTLSY
+1010 KQAQAFMKDYFTLSY

-1045 YRYNKIFNSLSDEQK
+1045 YRYNKIFNSLSVEQK

-1136 HGFSLQLIGREVSS
+1136 HGFSLQLIGREASS
-1150 DKNILHNVVS
+1150 DKKILHNVVS

-1166 NENKIDIPFKTV
+1166 NENKINIPFKTV

-1258 TQNIVEYSNK
+1258 TQTIVEYSNK
-1268 FIDNVSIRYKQHP
+1268 FIHNVPMRYKQHP
-1281 LVSHSKY
+1281 LISHSKY
-1288 QGEVII
+1288 LGEVII

-1310 KEHIEAKKSLAVL
+1310 KEHIEAMKSLAVL

-1338 GENIAVNYLL
+1338 DENIDVNYLL

-1358 VEIRFLDTLLKDK
+1358 VEIRFLDALLRDKD
-1371 ELNENLLWES
+1371 LNENFLWES

-1392 KNLTILYKIVKGF
+1392 KNISILYKIVKGF
-1405 IDDHEVY
+1405 IDDHEIY
-1412 TPSLWY
+1412 TPSLWH

-1427 QLISTYNKV
+1427 QLVSTYNKV
-1436 LVSTIHKAKGKEF
+1436 LVSTIHKSKGKEF

-1454 VAHKMILNDD
+1454 VAHKMKLNDD
-1464 FIRLFYVG
+1464 FVRLFYVG

-1484 DNEYFKSSST
+1484 DNEYFKSNSTSS
-1494 AAVENIVNNKQYIEP
+1494 VENIVNNKNYIEP
-1509 NKKTLVMGLSDLY
+1509 NKKTFVMGLSDLY
-1522 MSFQSQHDAQNIDL
+1522 MSFQSQHDLQNIDL
-1536 IAGSK
+1536 IAGSE
-1541 VYIRELTKHKP
+1541 VYVQELTKNRP
-1552 YYLVQN
+1552 YYLIQN
-1558 DILIAQ
+1558 DISIAQ

-1573 ITHEAQ
+1573 LTHEKQ
-1579 GYSLSAVTIEN
+1579 GYLLSDVIIEN
-1590 VIEWFDEKY
+1590 VIEWFDEKSNNY
-1599 DKNKH
+1599 KQ
-1604 LPLCKLSMNKLFSL
+1604 LPLCKIAMSRL

>member
-1 MIFNKIEGRNKMI
+1 MKL
-14 SEPIY
+14 EPIY
-19 MDIEA
+19 IDIEA
-24 SRNGDIQEVGLVYKE
+24 SLNGDIQELGLVYKE

-130 ELLLRSVEKFK
+130 ELLLRSIEKFK

-147 RNILYT
+147 RNILYS

-167 ITHENIFEELSPMVL
+167 ISHEDIFEELSAMIL
-182 QGSILNIFKTIIGN
+182 QGSILNIFTTII
-196 RDTLKEALTDYR
+196 RDTNVLKEALIHHR

-231 LYDYPEITSLQ
+231 LYDYKEITSLQ

-251 SVDDLSST
+251 SVEELSST
-259 AEDIFGFGTFRNF
+259 AKDIFGFGTFRDF
-272 PRQDATLETGTTIS
+272 PRQDATLETGATIS

-293 ALKNESF
+293 ALKDESF

-344 SFHETVANYKAVA
+344 SFHETVANYTAVA

-363 PSERADNMEK
+363 PSERTDSMEK

-380 ILYIA
+380 VLYLA
-385 PESLRSNSLFNLL
+385 PESLRSNSVFNLL

-435 LKEKPFQDDIPVSC
+435 LKEKPFQNHIPVSC
-449 FTATAKPKVIDDIT
+449 FTATAKPKVMDDIT

-486 DYEGYELNSDK
+486 DYVGYELDSDK
-497 AKYTSLLELVNS
+497 AKYTSLLELINT

-524 CDDIAEQLALD
+524 CDDIAEQLAVD
-535 TGKKVKSFHSKL
+535 TGKNVKSFHSKL
-547 DTDIKMQILREYI
+547 DTDIKMQILKEYI
-560 NDDVDIVVA
+560 DDTIDIVVA

-603 GARDQNIRASC
+603 GARNQNIRASC
-614 PLLFSQNDLD
+614 PLLFSQSDLD

-631 RSKINLDEINA
+631 RSKINPDEINA

-657 TTREIATQA
+657 TTREIASQA

-681 KTALLELERENYIER
+681 KTALLELERENYLER
-696 SRNRVQYY
+696 SRNKVQYY

-719 YKAKEY
+719 YKTTEY

-743 GKPKAVQLDEL
+743 GKPEAVQLDEL

-759 YSHEV
+759 YSHEL
-764 VTQSVLELKEMK
+764 VTQSVLELKEMN

-783 LSLKLSQESINIYQS
+783 LSLKLSGENINIYHS
-798 YIKIEKILYEY
+798 YIQIENILYKY
-809 LIKEPT
+809 LT
-815 HTVRMSELNQMLLD
+815 QDHSNTVRMSELNQMLID
-829 NSTLNFKNENI
+829 NTTLNLKNENI
-840 SSIIKVLLKSWIG
+840 SPIIKVLLKSWIG

-875 DANRVKTII
+875 DAKKVQSII
-884 DYKHYIG
+884 FYKHNIIT
-891 SKTLEYL
+891 KILKYL
-898 SENLSEKKTTTKE
+898 STNLSEKSSDIKE

-918 ELQKAL
+918 ELQKAVHL
-924 NLKEDQS
+924 EESQS
-931 SKIIDKAL
+931 SKIIDKSL

-958 APMNIKKMDKM
+958 APMNIKKLDKM
-969 LAPNKK
+969 LVPNKK

-1045 YRYNKIFNSLSDEQK
+1045 YRYNKIFNTLSDQQK
-1060 KVIDDKESQAMMIL
+1060 KVISDQESQAMMIL

-1108 SRTAMMEFKS
+1108 SRTAMIEFKS

-1136 HGFSLQLIGREVSS
+1136 HGFSLQLVGREASR
-1150 DKNILHNVVS
+1150 DKNILHNVVA
-1160 LAAQQI
+1160 LATQQI
-1166 NENKIDIPFKTV
+1166 RENKIEVPFKTV

-1229 IQEFET
+1229 IKDFEK
-1235 EFGLNDEEEKSYAQ
+1235 EFGFNDEEAKSYAQ

-1258 TQNIVEYSNK
+1258 TQDIVEYANK
-1268 FIDNVSIRYKQHP
+1268 FIHTIPIRYKQHP

-1288 QGEVII
+1288 KGEVKI
-1294 VNCNSQYL
+1294 VTCSTHYL
-1302 QQPAVEQV
+1302 QQPAVAQV
-1310 KEHIEAKKSLAVL
+1310 KEHIQEKTSLAVL

-1338 GENIAVNYLL
+1338 DENIAVNYLL
-1348 DNDGFKLSSL
+1348 DNDGFNLNSL
-1358 VEIRFLDTLLKDK
+1358 VEIRFLDKLLQNK
-1371 ELNENLLWES
+1371 ELNENLLWDS
-1381 YEKVKQRYSGS
+1381 YEKVKQRYTVS
-1392 KNLTILYKIVKGF
+1392 KNLLIVYKIIKGF
-1405 IDDHEVY
+1405 IDDHEIY
-1412 TPSLWY
+1412 TPSLWH

-1436 LVSTIHKAKGKEF
+1436 LVSTIHKSKGKEF

-1454 VAHKMILNDD
+1454 VAHKMTMNDD

-1484 DNEYFKSSST
+1484 DNDYFKSNST
-1494 AAVENIVNNKQYIEP
+1494 PFVENIENNHQYNEP
-1509 NKKTLVMGLSDLY
+1509 NKKTFVMGLSDLY
-1522 MSFQSQHDAQNIDL
+1522 MSYNSQHDINSVDL
-1536 IAGSK
+1536 IAGSQVFMQE
-1541 VYIRELTKHKP
+1541 VYKNKS
-1552 YYLVQN
+1552 YVLVQN
-1558 DILIAQ
+1558 NLLIGQ
-1564 LSKKMQNTI
+1564 FSKKMHEVLKL
-1573 ITHEAQ
+1573 HEAQ
-1579 GYSLSAVTIEN
+1579 GYKLMTMHIEN
-1590 VIEWFDEKY
+1590 VVEWVDEQFSVTRT
-1599 DKNKH
+1599 
-1604 LPLCKLSMNKLFSL
+1604 LPLCKIIMSK

>member
-1 MIFNKIEGRNKMI
+1 MESSHRM
-14 SEPIY
+14 SLEPIY
-19 MDIEA
+19 IDIETTFDE
-24 SRNGDIQEVGLVYKE
+24 DIQEVGLVYKE

-53 IKYAPTEYIAGHNF
+53 IKYAPTEYIAGHNI
-67 IAFDKKILE
+67 IAFDKRILE

-87 TFIDTLPVSLLLFNE
+87 IFIDTLPVSLLLFNE

-107 LPKNYKS
+107 LSKNYKS

-130 ELLLRSVEKFK
+130 ELLLRSIEKFK
-141 TLPTLQ
+141 TLPILQ

-153 LLKNEEVFKGFFEF
+153 LLKNEEVFKGFFDF
-167 ITHENIFEELSPMVL
+167 IVHENIFEELSTIIL
-182 QGSILNIFKTIIGN
+182 QGSILNVFKTIIRN
-196 RDTLKEALTDYR
+196 TDVLKEALEHHR

-251 SVDDLSST
+251 SIDELSST
-259 AEDIFGFGTFRNF
+259 AKDIFGFGTFRDF

-363 PSERADNMEK
+363 PSQRADSIEK

-380 ILYIA
+380 ILYLA
-385 PESLRSNSLFNLL
+385 PESLRSNSVFNLL

-435 LKEKPFQDDIPVSC
+435 LKEKSFQEYIPVSC
-449 FTATAKPKVIDDIT
+449 FTATAKPKVMDDIT
-463 EYIESALNLK
+463 EYIESALDLK

-486 DYEGYELNSDK
+486 DYEGYELDSDK
-497 AKYTSLLELVNS
+497 AKYTNLLELINTH
-509 KEGSTLIYIPSSTKK
+509 KGSTLIYIPSSTKK
-524 CDDIAEQLALD
+524 CDEVAEQLALD
-535 TGKKVKSFHSKL
+535 TGKNVKSFHSKL

-560 NDDVDIVVA
+560 DDDVDIVVA

-614 PLLFSQNDLD
+614 PLLFSQSDLD

-631 RSKINLDEINA
+631 RSKINSDEINA
-642 IFRVLKK
+642 IFRVLKN

-657 TTREIATQA
+657 TTREIASQA
-666 GWDTEDKSSDYDMKV
+666 GWDTEDKSSGYDMKV
-681 KTALLELERENYIER
+681 KTALLELERENYLER
-696 SRNRVQYY
+696 SRNRVEYY
-704 ADAVAKDSLSILQEE
+704 ADSVAKDSLAILQEE
-719 YKAKEY
+719 YKTKEY
-725 SEDSKIRLS
+725 TEDDKIRLS

-743 GKPKAVQLDEL
+743 GKPEAVQLDEL

-783 LSLKLSQESINIYQS
+783 LSLKLSRENINLYQS
-798 YIKIEKILYEY
+798 YTQIEKILYEY
-809 LIKEPT
+809 LIKEHS
-815 HTVRMSELNQMLLD
+815 HTVRMSELNQVLLD
-829 NSTLNFKNENI
+829 DETLNLKSENI

-853 YKHQFKFNRLDR
+853 YKHQFKFNRIDR

-875 DANRVKTII
+875 DAKKVKTII

-891 SKTLEYL
+891 LKTLEYL
-898 SENLSEKKTTTKE
+898 STNLSEKKATTKE

-924 NLKEDQS
+924 NLEESQS

-958 APMNIKKMDKM
+958 APMNIKKLDKM
-969 LAPNKK
+969 LTPNKK

-1108 SRTAMMEFKS
+1108 SRTAMIEFKS

-1136 HGFSLQLIGREVSS
+1136 HGFSLQLIGREASS
-1150 DKNILHNVVS
+1150 DKKILHNVVS

-1187 NADGFE
+1187 NTDGFE

-1268 FIDNVSIRYKQHP
+1268 FIHNVPIRYKQHP

-1294 VNCNSQYL
+1294 VNCDSQYL

-1338 GENIAVNYLL
+1338 DENIAVNYLL

-1358 VEIRFLDTLLKDK
+1358 VEIRFLDSLLKDK
-1371 ELNENLLWES
+1371 DINENLLWEL

-1392 KNLTILYKIVKGF
+1392 KNLTMLYKIVKGF

-1412 TPSLWY
+1412 TPSLWH

-1427 QLISTYNKV
+1427 QLIATYNKV
-1436 LVSTIHKAKGKEF
+1436 LVSTIHKSKGKEF

-1454 VAHKMILNDD
+1454 VAHKMTLNDD

-1484 DNEYFKSSST
+1484 DNEYFKSSPTSS
-1494 AAVENIVNNKQYIEP
+1494 VENTSNNKKYIEP
-1509 NKKTLVMGLSDLY
+1509 NKKTFVMGLSDLY
-1522 MSFQSQHDAQNIDL
+1522 MSFQSQHDSQNIDL
-1536 IAGSK
+1536 ITGSQ
-1541 VYIRELTKHKP
+1541 VYVQELTKNKP
-1552 YYLVQN
+1552 YYLIQN

-1573 ITHEAQ
+1573 LTHEAQ
-1579 GYSLSAVTIEN
+1579 GYSLSNVIIEN
-1590 VIEWFDEKY
+1590 VIEWFD
-1599 DKNKH
+1599 DKLEIYRQ
-1604 LPLCKLSMNKLFSL
+1604 LPLCKISMTK

>member
-1 MIFNKIEGRNKMI
+1 MIL
-14 SEPIY
+14 EPIY
-19 MDIEA
+19 IDIEA
-24 SRNGDIQEVGLVYKE
+24 TFDEEIQEVGLVYKE

-53 IKYAPTEYIAGHNF
+53 IKYVPTEYIAGHNI
-67 IAFDKKILE
+67 IAFDKRILE
-76 TSSIGTLLQNK
+76 TSSIATLLQNK

-130 ELLLRSVEKFK
+130 ELLLRSIEKFK

-153 LLKNEEVFKGFFEF
+153 LLKNEEVFKGFFKF
-167 ITHENIFEELSPMVL
+167 IVHENIFEELSAIVL

-196 RDTLKEALTDYR
+196 KDILKEALADHK

-242 SRLCFDYDS
+242 ERLCFDYDS

-259 AEDIFGFGTFRNF
+259 AKDIFGFGTFRDF
-272 PRQDATLETGTTIS
+272 PRQNATLETGAIIS

-363 PSERADNMEK
+363 PSERADSMEK

-385 PESLRSNSLFNLL
+385 PESLRSNSVFNLL

-435 LKEKPFQDDIPVSC
+435 LKEKPFQENIPVSC
-449 FTATAKPKVIDDIT
+449 FTATAKPKVMDDIT
-463 EYIESALNLK
+463 EYIESALNLT
-473 MNRYIAVPERKNL
+473 MNRYIAVPERNNL

-497 AKYTSLLELVNS
+497 AKYTSLLELINT
-509 KEGSTLIYIPSSTKK
+509 KKGSTLIYIPSSTKK
-524 CDDIAEQLALD
+524 CDEVAEQLALD
-535 TGKKVKSFHSKL
+535 TGKNVKSFHSKL

-560 NDDVDIVVA
+560 DDDVDIVVA

-614 PLLFSQNDLD
+614 LLLFSQSDLD

-631 RSKINLDEINA
+631 RSKINPDEINA
-642 IFRVLKK
+642 IFRVLKN
-649 DGRNPVTL
+649 DSRNPVTL
-657 TTREIATQA
+657 TTREIASQA

-681 KTALLELERENYIER
+681 KTALLELEREDYLER
-696 SRNRVQYY
+696 SRNKVQYY

-719 YKAKEY
+719 YKTKEY

-743 GKPKAVQLDEL
+743 GKPEAVQLDEL

-759 YSHEV
+759 YSHEL
-764 VTQSVLELKEMK
+764 VTQSVLELKKMK

-783 LSLKLSQESINIYQS
+783 LSLKLSRESINLYQS
-798 YIKIEKILYEY
+798 YTQIEKILYEY
-809 LIKEPT
+809 LIKEHS
-815 HTVRMSELNQMLLD
+815 HTVRMSELNQILLD
-829 NSTLNFKNENI
+829 DPTLNIKNENI

-865 QKDLWYFEFI
+865 QKDLWFFEFI
-875 DANRVKTII
+875 DASKVKII
-884 DYKHYIG
+884 IEYKQNIG
-891 SKTLEYL
+891 FKTLQYL
-898 SENLSEKKTTTKE
+898 SVNLSEKKTTTKE

-918 ELQKAL
+918 ELENVL
-924 NLKEDQS
+924 NLKESQS

-958 APMNIKKMDKM
+958 APMNITKMDKM

-1010 KQAQTFMKDYFTLSY
+1010 KQAQAFMKDYFTLSY

-1045 YRYNKIFNSLSDEQK
+1045 YRYNKVFNSLSDEQK

-1136 HGFSLQLIGREVSS
+1136 HGFSLQLIGREASS
-1150 DKNILHNVVS
+1150 DKNILHNVIS
-1160 LAAQQI
+1160 LAVQQI

-1187 NADGFE
+1187 NSDGFE

-1258 TQNIVEYSNK
+1258 TKNIVEYSNK
-1268 FIDNVSIRYKQHP
+1268 FIHNVPIRYKQHP
-1281 LVSHSKY
+1281 LLSHSKH
-1288 QGEVII
+1288 QGKVII

-1338 GENIAVNYLL
+1338 DEDIAVNYLL
-1348 DNDGFKLSSL
+1348 DNDGFKLNSL
-1358 VEIRFLDTLLKDK
+1358 VEIRFLDTLLRDQ

-1381 YEKVKQRYSGS
+1381 YEKVKQRYNGS
-1392 KNLTILYKIVKGF
+1392 KNLSILYKIVKGF

-1412 TPSLWY
+1412 TPSLWH

-1484 DNEYFKSSST
+1484 DNDYFKSNSTSS
-1494 AAVENIVNNKQYIEP
+1494 VENILNQKKYIEP
-1509 NKKTLVMGLSDLY
+1509 TKKTFVMGLSDLY
-1522 MSFQSQHDAQNIDL
+1522 MSYRSQHDKNKTDL
-1536 IAGSK
+1536 IAGSQLALQEQYQYK
-1541 VYIRELTKHKP
+1541 VYVLI
-1552 YYLVQN
+1552 QN
-1558 DILIAQ
+1558 NLLIGQ
-1564 LSKKMQNTI
+1564 PSKKMQEI
-1573 ITHEAQ
+1573 IQLHEAQ
-1579 GYSLSAVTIEN
+1579 GYQVVNITIEN
-1590 VIEWFDEKY
+1590 VIEWFDEQFG
-1599 DKNKH
+1599 NFRQ
-1604 LPLCKLSMNKLFSL
+1604 LPLCKITMSK